1 MRKTK
6 RFLATLL
13 AGIMVVAMAGCGS
26 KSGGNKEDVTYSIQ
40 GNYIYENED
49 GGNTDANGVTW
60 YLMVDSETKFHIVG
74 VKPYADAAPSLRI
87 DEGQVVSK
95 RIYTGL

>member
-26 KSGGNKEDVTYSIQ
+26 KSGGNKEDVTS
-40 GNYIYENED
+40 
-49 GGNTDANGVTW
+49 
-60 YLMVDSETKFHIVG
+60 MKTKTEEIPMQTV
-74 VKPYADAAPSLRI
+74 
-87 DEGQVVSK
+87 
-95 RIYTGL
+95 

>member
-60 YLMVDSETKFHIVG
+60 YLMVGFRDQIPHCRRKTLCGCST
-74 VKPYADAAPSLRI
+74 
-87 DEGQVVSK
+87 VSA
-95 RIYTGL
+95 Y